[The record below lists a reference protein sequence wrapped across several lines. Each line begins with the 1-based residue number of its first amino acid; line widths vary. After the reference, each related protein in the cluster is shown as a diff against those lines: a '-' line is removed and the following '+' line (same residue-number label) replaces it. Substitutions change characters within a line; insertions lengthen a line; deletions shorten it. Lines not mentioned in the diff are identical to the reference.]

1 MQAARA
7 QKTAFGVARDFRS
20 THGETA
26 FLTLA
31 QTIFAQSDAD
41 GSGFI
46 DTSELFDCLAKLGM
60 NLSDEQL
67 LAVLARYDDDDNG
80 KLDDKEWLNVVSDLV
95 DGSFEEKLAA
105 SDGAAAGAPPA
116 APSGPPSE
124 DVSSMRKEITE
135 LRAENKAL
143 VARVASLEIAQQRLE
158 KLAIEA
164 LASSGLKGK
173 SAAPAR
179 PPPSNAPSLSPSAS
193 TPQLPP
199 AGFQAA
205 IVKPKAAGEEVRRGC
220 PTCGHSWL
228 DKYGKSES
236 VRQTSNQRA
245 QHPQLAHSSLSN
257 GGSSNL
263 TSRQMSAPSASPHSM
278 RWGWRRSAFR
288 GKPPRTSSTRWTPWR
303 ARAAPARKAACI
315 RGNLANA
322 PSAAKARA
330 SSSHR
335 TLASR
340 SVRRVVST
348 SSSLPCA
355 KSASSASSSES
366 RAVRFARDWV
376 RLHNRIKPRYEGR
389 PVIIEDRILS
399 GGNRT
404 REGLRINPS
413 IDPGS

>member
-7 QKTAFGVARDFRS
+7 QKTAFGVARDFRQ

-31 QTIFAQSDAD
+31 QTIFSQSDMD
-41 GSGFI
+41 GSGYI

-67 LAVLARYDDDDNG
+67 IAVLARYDDDDNG

-105 SDGAAAGAPPA
+105 NGGASYPAGAGV
-116 APSGPPSE
+116 PSAVPGGASGE
-124 DVSSMRKEITE
+124 STEAVASMRKEITE

-173 SAAPAR
+173 SAAPAKQHV
-179 PPPSNAPSLSPSAS
+179 SHHHSAYQGLSPSAS
-193 TPQLPP
+193 SPALPP

-205 IVKPKAAGEEVRRGC
+205 VAKPKAAGEEVRRSC

-236 VRQTSNQRA
+236 IARLEPTPTA
-245 QHPQLAHSSLSN
+245 TLL
-257 GGSSNL
+257 L
-263 TSRQMSAPSASPHSM
+263 
-278 RWGWRRSAFR
+278 F
-288 GKPPRTSSTRWTPWR
+288 PR
-303 ARAAPARKAACI
+303 
-315 RGNLANA
+315 
-322 PSAAKARA
+322 
-330 SSSHR
+330 
-335 TLASR
+335 
-340 SVRRVVST
+340 
-348 SSSLPCA
+348 
-355 KSASSASSSES
+355 
-366 RAVRFARDWV
+366 
-376 RLHNRIKPRYEGR
+376 
-389 PVIIEDRILS
+389 
-399 GGNRT
+399 
-404 REGLRINPS
+404 
-413 IDPGS
+413 

>member
-60 NLSDEQL
+60 NLTDEQL

-105 SDGAAAGAPPA
+105 DDGAAAGAPPA
-116 APSGPPSE
+116 APAGPPPE
-124 DVSSMRKEITE
+124 DMASMRKEITE

-179 PPPSNAPSLSPSAS
+179 QPSSHATSLSPSAS
-193 TPQLPP
+193 TPALPP

-205 IVKPKAAGEEVRRGC
+205 IVKPKAAGEEIRRSC

-236 VRQTSNQRA
+236 EWQFSNQHGLCA
-245 QHPQLAHSSLSN
+245 QH
-257 GGSSNL
+257 
-263 TSRQMSAPSASPHSM
+263 TSAPSCRTAFLRLSRRARRMPQVPLTTRCH
-278 RWGWRRSAFR
+278 GAGAAAPPRRSLHIQAR
-288 GKPPRTSSTRWTPWR
+288 PRERH
-303 ARAAPARKAACI
+303 
-315 RGNLANA
+315 G
-322 PSAAKARA
+322 
-330 SSSHR
+330 
-335 TLASR
+335 
-340 SVRRVVST
+340 
-348 SSSLPCA
+348 
-355 KSASSASSSES
+355 E
-366 RAVRFARDWV
+366 
-376 RLHNRIKPRYEGR
+376 
-389 PVIIEDRILS
+389 
-399 GGNRT
+399 
-404 REGLRINPS
+404 
-413 IDPGS
+413 